1 MYNLPVESP
10 VIHRFGGGVTFNIRA
25 PRAKS
30 VLLSSQFL
38 QENVSLTMNKEGIWE
53 HNTKG

>member
-1 MYNLPVESP
+1 
-10 VIHRFGGGVTFNIRA
+10 
-25 PRAKS
+25 
-30 VLLSSQFL
+30 LSSQFL